1 MRPESIVFAFLF
13 ISWLITLGYI
23 IYWGKKPFFINSP
36 SYKLPSLFLELSS
49 DLRRLSLDLA
59 WKLGL
64 EQISSFPFSSVGKKL
79 YSKLFFAASSILIF
93 IDIIL
98 IWLDKSE
105 PSDAVNC
112 YMVFLLVTPV
122 GLLYKYYERKKM
134 IAQSVEEDKL
144 KEFSGA
150 GAVTGYSAPLGKE
163 STEED

>member
-1 MRPESIVFAFLF
+1 MRPESVINTFFF

-93 IDIIL
+93 FKPSRSFDRR
-98 IWLDKSE
+98 KSGL
-105 PSDAVNC
+105 SSQ
-112 YMVFLLVTPV
+112 FLSSKFGDSKSSVMKLSLFC
-122 GLLYKYYERKKM
+122 LLLR
-134 IAQSVEEDKL
+134 A
-144 KEFSGA
+144 KEA
-150 GAVTGYSAPLGKE
+150 RHCRHQRMR
-163 STEED
+163 